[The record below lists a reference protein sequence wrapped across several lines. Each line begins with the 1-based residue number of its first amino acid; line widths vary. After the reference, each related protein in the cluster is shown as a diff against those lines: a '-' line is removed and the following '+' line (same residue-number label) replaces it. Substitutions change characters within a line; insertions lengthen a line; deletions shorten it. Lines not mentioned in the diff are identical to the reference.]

1 MKKDLDRLM
10 RTMKVDAIY
19 AEGHA
24 SRDTNM
30 YYLLNGANI
39 FAHYIKRRGKP
50 AYVLHAPIEREVAR
64 NTGCRLINLNKY
76 DRQKFLKKYRD
87 IHKANARFVSMLLDE
102 SKVKG
107 NVIFYGNF
115 PLGAAYQ
122 YVKHILRF
130 SKNLNLYDGE
140 EKGLITRARMTK
152 DNDEIVRIRKVR
164 DAVVHAFDVML
175 RAARACRVRGDFLI
189 TGDKRKLLIGDL
201 KKVIRSELFSR
212 NIFDSG
218 GMIVAQGRD
227 AGVPHNSGR
236 DRQPVR
242 LGEPIVFDIFPQE
255 VGGGYFFDFTRT
267 ICFGFASRPIKTLYH
282 TVSCAHDYACSLLRV
297 GRRTREIE
305 LKICEYFEAKGHKTF
320 LSDPKTQIGY
330 CHSLGHGLGLNV
342 HESPFFNLYETN
354 KDRVE
359 PNMVFTIEP
368 GLYYPEKG
376 YGVRIEDVMYVTGK
390 GKIVNLTK
398 YPRKLV
404 IPV

>member
-10 RTMKVDAIY
+10 RKMSVDAIY

-39 FAHYIKRRGKP
+39 FAYYIKRRGKP
-50 AYVLHAPIEREVAR
+50 AYVLHSPIEREVAEE
-64 NTGCRLINLNKY
+64 TGHRLINLNKY
-76 DRQKFLKKYRD
+76 DRLKFLRKYRNTN
-87 IHKANARFVSMLLDE
+87 KANAYFVSTLLDE
-102 SKVKG
+102 LKVKG
-107 NVIFYGNF
+107 NIIFYGNF

-122 YVKHILRF
+122 YIKHIMKF
-130 SKNLNLYDGE
+130 SRGLKLYDGD

-152 DNDEIVRIRKVR
+152 DKDEIVRIRKVR
-164 DAVVHAFDVML
+164 DAVVHAFDTML
-175 RAARACRVRGDFLI
+175 KVARTCKVRSDFLI
-189 TGDKRKLLIGDL
+189 TRDKRKLLIGDL
-201 KKVIRSELFSR
+201 RKVIRSELFSR
-212 NIFDSG
+212 NIIDSG

-267 ICFGFASRPIKTLYH
+267 VCFGFAPRSVKTLYH
-282 TVSCAHDYACSLLRV
+282 TVSSAHDYACSLLRV
-297 GRRTREIE
+297 GRRTRDIE
-305 LKICEYFEAKGHKTF
+305 SKICEYFEAKGHKTF
-320 LSDPKTQIGY
+320 LSDPKTQVGY

-354 KDRVE
+354 KDRIE

-376 YGVRIEDVMYVTGK
+376 YGVRIEDVIYVTK
-390 GKIVNLTK
+390 TGKIVNLTK
-398 YPRKLV
+398 YPRKLIV
-404 IPV
+404 PV